1 MNWLKYFDT
10 EDLGKI
16 DTSEYSR
23 VRHAWNVTALPSEM
37 QNQDL
42 EGVTKVTSHPPLARQ
57 PISCYYYACD
67 LSYFDVVLCPSSS
80 QILATPLH

>member
-23 VRHAWNVTALPSEM
+23 VRHTWNVTALPSEM
-37 QNQDL
+37 
-42 EGVTKVTSHPPLARQ
+42 
-57 PISCYYYACD
+57 PI
-67 LSYFDVVLCPSSS
+67 
-80 QILATPLH
+80 QRWI